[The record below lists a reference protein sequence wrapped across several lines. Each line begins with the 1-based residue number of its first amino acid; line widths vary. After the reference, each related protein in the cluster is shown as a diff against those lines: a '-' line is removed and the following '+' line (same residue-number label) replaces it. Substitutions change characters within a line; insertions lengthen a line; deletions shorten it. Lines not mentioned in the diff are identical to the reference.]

1 MTTNTH
7 EPERGGRR
15 LSPADVRGAQLSRA
29 TMLRPGYS
37 DVEVD
42 RFLDRVAEELARLHA
57 DKAELRDQVRAL
69 QEQVAG
75 AAAQEAPSDQA
86 VRILAV
92 AQQTADSYV
101 AEAEDF
107 SRQMTADARAQYE
120 EQVRRA
126 RENAGAIIQAAQE
139 AAARMTAGERPAA
152 ADAPPRSAQELE
164 DQVAYLK
171 AFGQACRTQLRAYLE
186 ALLVDVEAEWGRA
199 DPGALPP
206 VPRSSRVQPGTPTG
220 TRPPPEPNVAR
231 EVPPADSRDA
241 DEVAGTDQDSGAT
254 RTAR

>member
-1 MTTNTH
+1 MTINPQQ
-7 EPERGGRR
+7 PERGERR
-15 LSPADVRGAQLSRA
+15 LSPADVRDVHLPRA
-29 TMLRPGYS
+29 TMLRPGYN

-86 VRILAV
+86 VRILAT

-120 EQVRRA
+120 EQLRQA
-126 RENAGAIIQAAQE
+126 RESAGAIIHAAQE
-139 AAARMTAGERPAA
+139 AAARMTAGERPPRGE
-152 ADAPPRSAQELE
+152 APERSTEELE
-164 DQVAYLK
+164 EQVAYLR

-186 ALLVDVEAEWGRA
+186 ALLADVEAEWGRA
-199 DPGALPP
+199 DPGALPVRPQPAAP
-206 VPRSSRVQPGTPTG
+206 VPAR
-220 TRPPPEPNVAR
+220 EPNVALD
-231 EVPPADSRDA
+231 VPMDDAAGSGDSRA
-241 DEVAGTDQDSGAT
+241 DRGAGVAPPG
-254 RTAR
+254 R

>member
-1 MTTNTH
+1 MTIN
-7 EPERGGRR
+7 PQQPARGERR
-15 LSPADVRGAQLSRA
+15 LSPADVREVHLPRA

-37 DVEVD
+37 DTEVE
-42 RFLDRVAEELARLHA
+42 RFLDRVADELARLHA

-120 EQVRRA
+120 DQVRRA
-126 RENAGAIIQAAQE
+126 RDNAGAIIQAAQE
-139 AAARMTAGERPAA
+139 AAARVTAGQRPAA
-152 ADAPPRSAQELE
+152 ADGVPGSTQELE
-164 DQVAYLK
+164 AQVAYLK

-186 ALLVDVEAEWGRA
+186 ALLVDVETEWGRA
-199 DPGALPP
+199 DPGALPQVDVRPP
-206 VPRSSRVQPGTPTG
+206 VQRGTPAVT
-220 TRPPPEPNVAR
+220 PPPPAPNVAR
-231 EVPPADSRDA
+231 EVPPDDTKDG
-241 DEVAGTDQDSGAT
+241 DEGAKT
-254 RTAR
+254 GQEGKATHPAR

>member
-1 MTTNTH
+1 VTVDQ
-7 EPERGGRR
+7 PGRGRAERR
-15 LSPADVRGAQLSRA
+15 LSPADVREARLPRG
-29 TMLRPGYS
+29 TILRPGYS

-42 RFLDRVAEELARLHA
+42 RFLDRVADELARLHA

-75 AAAQEAPSDQA
+75 AAVQEAPSDQA

-120 EQVRRA
+120 EQVRQA
-126 RENAGAIIQAAQE
+126 RENAGAIIAAAQE
-139 AAARMTAGERPAA
+139 AAARMTAGSPVPAA
-152 ADAPPRSAQELE
+152 GTPERSTQELE
-164 DQVAYLK
+164 EQAAYLR

-186 ALLVDVEAEWGRA
+186 ALLADVEAEWGRA
-199 DPGALPP
+199 DPGVLPVRP
-206 VPRSSRVQPGTPTG
+206 QPTTTAAAPA
-220 TRPPPEPNVAR
+220 REPNVAR
-231 EVPPADSRDA
+231 EVSRD
-241 DEVAGTDQDSGAT
+241 ESAGVTPPG
-254 RTAR
+254 R